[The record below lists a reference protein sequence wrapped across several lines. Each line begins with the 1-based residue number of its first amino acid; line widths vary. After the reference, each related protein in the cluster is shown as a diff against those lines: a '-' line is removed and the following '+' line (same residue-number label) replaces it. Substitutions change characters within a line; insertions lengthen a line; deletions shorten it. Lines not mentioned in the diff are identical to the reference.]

1 MKKEKRRW
9 CAWALMALGLL
20 LALPS
25 LGFLMTADAL
35 LQYAIVAPA
44 RRDGLRSIRSRS
56 PPAGGSPRRSF
67 GGATG

>member
-25 LGFLMTADAL
+25 LGFLMTADDL
-35 LQYAIVAPA
+35 QQYAIVAPSGRA
-44 RRDGLRSIRSRS
+44 PRMKLRRCSLPGRAS
-56 PPAGGSPRRSF
+56 PKRW
-67 GGATG
+67 ATA